1 MSGGAYMGKKG
12 AFAERELAAL
22 LADLTGYPVERRL
35 KEGRID
41 DIGDLDGLP
50 GCTAQVKWWINIQSA
65 VASGLPAMLRQQEI
79 AETPYGVLFIRRSMR
94 VRSDERWLAVQ
105 PLRSFTTMYLDAIG
119 NATPMVI
126 EAAASGE

>member
-1 MSGGAYMGKKG
+1 
-12 AFAERELAAL
+12 
-22 LADLTGYPVERRL
+22 VERRL

-50 GCTAQVKWWINIQSA
+50 GVTAQVKWWINVQAA
-65 VASGLPAMLRQQEI
+65 VSTGLPSMLRQQEI

-94 VRSDERWLAVQ
+94 VRADERWLAVQ
-105 PLRSFTTMYLDAIG
+105 PLRSFSTMYLDAIR

-126 EAAASGE
+126 EVAASGE